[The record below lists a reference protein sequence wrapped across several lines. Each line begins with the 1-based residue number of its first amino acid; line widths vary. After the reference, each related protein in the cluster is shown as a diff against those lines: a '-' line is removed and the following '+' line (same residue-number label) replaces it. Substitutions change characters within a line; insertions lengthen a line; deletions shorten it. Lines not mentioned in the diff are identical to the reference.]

1 MAKKGSVLICDD
13 EEIMRDVLETILSGE
28 GYKVELAKTGEEAI
42 EAYTRRA
49 FDVVLMDVSMPGM
62 GGLTALEELVKL
74 DAEAVVLIVTAYATF
89 DTAISAWEKGATGV
103 IRKPF
108 QNEQI
113 VSLVAK
119 GIKNRRKEEERQTLR
134 QAMAKSVKREGF
146 IGRSDVMENV
156 FRLVER
162 VAPARSTV

>member
-1 MAKKGSVLICDD
+1 
-13 EEIMRDVLETILSGE
+13 
-28 GYKVELAKTGEEAI
+28 
-42 EAYTRRA
+42 
-49 FDVVLMDVSMPGM
+49 M

-146 IGRSDVMENV
+146 IAAVK
-156 FRLVER
+156 
-162 VAPARSTV
+162 